1 MRSENEESAH
11 QSESRKAKAATKHAG
26 KRAERPNEIRTGMP
40 SKDSVV
46 GEVQFKSPKGT
57 KYRILKTNEVDA
69 YDVDP
74 NKKNQT

>member
-1 MRSENEESAH
+1 MKKRSSKRVT
-11 QSESRKAKAATKHAG
+11 RKGKAASKQAG

-40 SKDSVV
+40 AKDSVV
-46 GEVQFKSPKGT
+46 GEVIFKSPKGT

-74 NKKNQT
+74 NEKNKT

>member
-1 MRSENEESAH
+1 MKKRPSK
-11 QSESRKAKAATKHAG
+11 QVTPKAKAAPKHVG

-40 SKDSVV
+40 AKDSIVD
-46 GEVQFKSPKGT
+46 EVLFKSPKGT

-74 NKKNQT
+74 KEKNKT

>member
-1 MRSENEESAH
+1 MKKRSPKRVT
-11 QSESRKAKAATKHAG
+11 RKEKTATKHAG

-46 GEVQFKSPKGT
+46 GKVQFKSPKGT

>member
-1 MRSENEESAH
+1 MKKRSSKRVT
-11 QSESRKAKAATKHAG
+11 RKGKAAIKHAG

-40 SKDSVV
+40 AKDSVV
-46 GEVQFKSPKGT
+46 GEVLFKSPKGT

-74 NKKNQT
+74 NEKNKT

>member
-1 MRSENEESAH
+1 MKKHSSK
-11 QSESRKAKAATKHAG
+11 QVTRKAKAVTKHVG

-40 SKDSVV
+40 AKDSIV
-46 GEVQFKSPKGT
+46 GEVLFKSPKGT

-74 NKKNQT
+74 GKKSQT